1 MNSIRSEQEYRQES
15 NEPSWAP
22 GDLFIAEDGTVQKV
36 TWVQHELLVGPSRF
50 ASKPYT
56 PARTTDLRDNSRLLY
71 IRILVLLFWF
81 FSIFLN
87 F

>member
-15 NEPSWAP
+15 NDWVP
-22 GDLFIAEDGTVQKV
+22 GDLFIAEDGTVQTV
-36 TWVQHELLVGPSRF
+36 TWVQHELLVGASRF
-50 ASKPYT
+50 GSKPYT
-56 PARTTDLRDNSRLLY
+56 PAHTPDLRDNSHLLY
-71 IRILVLLFWF
+71 IRILVILSWL